1 MTSWAYSSKLKKVLV
16 FKNVRKQLVK
26 NPFNVQNYQSIDYW
40 NNETNNISN
49 MNIIQNAFKTLS
61 DYEDS
66 FYNQIIIQTNN
77 NTIRVFLKNIK
88 TLSLQQYD
96 ERDEDEDEDIHV
108 PIKELEL
115 RTFLIKTIVPIITF
129 LNYKNFKLILDQEYS
144 AEPTLELKTAFQKD
158 QFSYYFPLTIQT
170 FESLFFS
177 NASAEILAQLVC
189 ICVKNSSQRIK
200 FLAFLKRIIE
210 WYFYQQSNN
219 TILGIRIEVKG
230 RFVAKSRATKQILT
244 VGNIKEKKISDY
256 KHIVSFTRLGSL
268 SIKVWLY
275 SKTFI

>member
-1 MTSWAYSSKLKKVLV
+1 MNSWAYISKLKRTLV
-16 FKNVRKQLVK
+16 FKNVKKQLIIK
-26 NPFNVQNYQSIDYW
+26 NFNIQNYQSIDYW
-40 NNETNNISN
+40 NNETNNIN
-49 MNIIQNAFKTLS
+49 NINIIQNAFKVLS
-61 DYEDS
+61 NYEDS

-77 NTIRVFLKNIK
+77 NTISVFLKNIK
-88 TLSLQQYD
+88 TLELQQY
-96 ERDEDEDEDIHV
+96 EEEGEEEDVHV
-108 PIKELEL
+108 QLKELEL
-115 RTFLIKTIVPIITF
+115 KIFLIKTIVPIITF
-129 LNYKNFKLILDQEYS
+129 LNYKNFKLILYQEYS
-144 AEPTLELKTAFQKD
+144 AEPNLDLKTAFQKD

-170 FESLFFS
+170 FENLFFN

-189 ICVKNSSQRIK
+189 ICVRNNSQRIK

-219 TILGIRIEVKG
+219 TILGIRIEIKG
-230 RFVAKSRATKQILT
+230 RFIAKSRAAKQILT

-256 KHIVSFTRLGSL
+256 KHIVSFTKLGSL

>member
-26 NPFNVQNYQSIDYW
+26 KPFNVQNYQSIDYW

-88 TLSLQQYD
+88 TLALQQYD

-115 RTFLIKTIVPIITF
+115 RTFLIKAIVPIITL
-129 LNYKNFKLILDQEYS
+129 LNYKNLKLILYQEYS

-256 KHIVSFTRLGSL
+256 KHIVSFTKLGSL

-275 SKTFI
+275 SKTVI